1 MLHGKCLTTSR
12 DARRRPR
19 RRRHRTQRTPRTRFR
34 TAHMSRRCL
43 RACHPRR
50 HDVAEPL
57 APARVLHMT
66 ARTHGLG
73 FTPHLHLR
81 ASGRWAPQA
90 SSLISRWGLTSATC
104 SIVLSTRS
112 DMPLKNERPRC
123 MNMALNAPP
132 ENESSTTART
142 STASSGQSRHTPRP
156 SSHCY
161 PLNVSYSPKGTVRAS
176 SQIGLGMPWDEHP
189 VAMDNL
195 IPRSRLRSSVRAAES
210 GTI

>member
-132 ENESSTTART
+132 RERELYHGAHVHRIERPIAAHTAAVLALLPAERELFT
-142 STASSGQSRHTPRP
+142 EGYRP
-156 SSHCY
+156 SE
-161 PLNVSYSPKGTVRAS
+161 LANRTGDAVG
-176 SQIGLGMPWDEHP
+176 
-189 VAMDNL
+189 
-195 IPRSRLRSSVRAAES
+195 
-210 GTI
+210 